1 MAKAKAWKEG
11 APGEPDFPADF
22 DVLQK
27 AVLQVTDIKNN
38 NNKYYAI
45 ELHQAGGQFRVYTH
59 YGRTDDLE
67 TNPNAGM
74 RESRYFV
81 SLAQAQSTYQ
91 QIYAQKTS
99 ARKGY
104 KEVNLASSRI
114 GSSKSRGQSSGH
126 VDAQTLQRMQGDGP
140 AQAPVIQA
148 SKLPSPVQDFVRYIY
163 EEATNALT
171 TTVAA
176 RITAN
181 GIETPLGVL
190 TLGQIEKGQAIL
202 DQLYGIFQKKDG
214 TKSKHADMVDLSGEF
229 YTTIPHRIGRTR
241 AAIQAAVIDTLEEF
255 NQKQETLQLMRD
267 MLSVNGESGGQVLF
281 EDEVDKKYEALRCG
295 IGYLDPKSSAYKE
308 LEDYV
313 ERSQVK
319 TNRIRVKSIY
329 TLRRD
334 EEHARFAESL
344 GNHQLLF
351 HGSRA
356 KNWVGILSRGIL
368 LPKIVVTMG
377 VNRTDA
383 GWLGSGIYF
392 GNAACTTL
400 YYTAPGKRN
409 TRLMAIARVA
419 LGKSKQFTKITYGI
433 EGPPPGFHS
442 CHGVRNTK
450 QTPSQFEDD
459 ELVVYRPEQQRLE
472 YLVEYAA

>member
-1 MAKAKAWKEG
+1 M
-11 APGEPDFPADF
+11 
-22 DVLQK
+22 
-27 AVLQVTDIKNN
+27 
-38 NNKYYAI
+38 
-45 ELHQAGGQFRVYTH
+45 
-59 YGRTDDLE
+59 
-67 TNPNAGM
+67 
-74 RESRYFV
+74 S
-81 SLAQAQSTYQ
+81 
-91 QIYAQKTS
+91 
-99 ARKGY
+99 
-104 KEVNLASSRI
+104 
-114 GSSKSRGQSSGH
+114 
-126 VDAQTLQRMQGDGP
+126 
-140 AQAPVIQA
+140 
-148 SKLPSPVQDFVRYIY
+148 
-163 EEATNALT
+163 
-171 TTVAA
+171 A